1 MTLAAFRSRFG
12 PSFALGLG
20 VALLL
25 AVATLLSRWLIEA
38 PGSRPRTPLL
48 RPAAVFAPSLVP
60 AVAAGAAVERPPRLD
75 QTSVGH
81 PSAHTPQPIP
91 EELLLALG
99 GVPAPEPTPPVG
111 PPVAEAAAPG
121 VSGEIKPVKP
131 SQPPK
136 PEPKIEL
143 LNEDLWQRW

>member
-25 AVATLLSRWLIEA
+25 AVATVLSRWLIEA

-60 AVAAGAAVERPPRLD
+60 AVAAGAAVEQPPRFD
-75 QTSVGH
+75 QTSMGH
-81 PSAHTPQPIP
+81 PGGHTPQPIP

-99 GVPAPEPTPPVG
+99 APAAPTPPVG
-111 PPVAEAAAPG
+111 PPVAEAVAPTMG
-121 VSGEIKPVKP
+121 AEIKPAEP
-131 SQPPK
+131 SQPAK